1 MTLINWIKHK
11 KWGCI
16 MFSVDDHVSIL
27 PSIEIYN
34 FKDYSRVLVFGFLIA
49 HLTLE
54 IYTKPNDN
62 D

>member
-1 MTLINWIKHK
+1 
-11 KWGCI
+11 